1 MMIERI
7 RLEAVEFMPAQL
19 ELGVLYVSEK
29 YRTAAHLCA
38 CGCGEKVRTQ
48 LGDLG
53 WRLIKGRSGPTLYPS
68 IGNWQK
74 PCRSHYYIRNGR
86 ILWQGAWTDEE
97 VLEGRR
103 AEEMRRDTYIQAQRE
118 GQWSRFKRW
127 LKRWRARS

>member
-1 MMIERI
+1 MTIERI
-7 RLEAVEFMPAQL
+7 RLEAVEFMPGQL
-19 ELGVLYVSEK
+19 ELGILYVSET

-53 WRLIKGRSGPTLYPS
+53 WRLTKGHSGPTLYPS

-74 PCRSHYYIRNGR
+74 PCRSHYYIRDGR
-86 ILWQGAWTDEE
+86 VLWQGEWTDKE
-97 VLEGRR
+97 VLEGHRN
-103 AEEMRRDTYIQAQRE
+103 EEIRRDAYFQAQRV

-127 LKRWRARS
+127 LKRWMARS

>member
-1 MMIERI
+1 MIERI

-19 ELGVLYVSEK
+19 EPGILYASEK

-53 WRLIKGRSGPTLYPS
+53 WRLTKGRSGPTLYPS

-74 PCRSHYYIRNGR
+74 PCRSHYFISDGR
-86 ILWQGAWTDEE
+86 VLWQSDWTDDEI
-97 VLEGRR
+97 LRGRR
-103 AEEMRRDTYIQAQRE
+103 TEEMRRDAYFHASGDGR
-118 GQWSRFKRW
+118 WSRFERW
-127 LKRWRARS
+127 LKQWVRRS

>member
-1 MMIERI
+1 MKIERI

-19 ELGVLYVSEK
+19 EAGVLYASKK

-48 LGDLG
+48 LGPLG
-53 WRLIKGRSGPTLYPS
+53 WSLTKGRSGPTLYPS

-74 PCRSHYYIRNGR
+74 PCRSHYYIRDGCV
-86 ILWQGAWTDEE
+86 IWQPGWTDAE

-103 AEEMRRDTYIQAQRE
+103 AEEARRDAHFQKRPEGWLAQF
-118 GQWSRFKRW
+118 GSW
-127 LKRWRARS
+127 LKKRH